1 MKKYAHSVLVEY
13 TTSMNFGLQ
22 TIYKY
27 PKHCLKRIQRK
38 VLNYVYKVHHNKTS
52 STHNSNG
59 SCKSHCS
66 ISRSSYHIYSLP
78 KNIWDKPPFPLFP
91 MLLMEIDSKQ
101 RVLLIKE
108 IIFQHWKRGEGMFH
122 IFRMI
127 YLLKLTVVSIYFV
140 EGCSYSKIMEGIQKR
155 LCFFTFIFT
164 SYISYFWI
172 HPCLYQTQKVYIKNI
187 RNP

>member
-1 MKKYAHSVLVEY
+1 MSIKFII
-13 TTSMNFGLQ
+13 T
-22 TIYKY
+22 
-27 PKHCLKRIQRK
+27 
-38 VLNYVYKVHHNKTS
+38 KTS

-66 ISRSSYHIYSLP
+66 ISRSSYHIYNLP
-78 KNIWDKPPFPLFP
+78 KNILDKPPFPPFQCYWWKLIQNRGFC
-91 MLLMEIDSKQ
+91 SK
-101 RVLLIKE
+101 KN
-108 IIFQHWKRGEGMFH
+108 IFQHWKRGGGMFH

-127 YLLKLTVVSIYFV
+127 FLLTLTVVSIYFV
-140 EGCSYSKIMEGIQKR
+140 EGCRYSKIMEGIQKR

-164 SYISYFWI
+164 SYVPYFWI